1 MVAILGKNDVF
12 GDAFWKVGFRT
23 FQYCWSYFY
32 PGDWDRAGGGQCA
45 RPHLLWDHCVT
56 YRQIISNFWIVVP
69 TFVFAKVIFIWSTGN
84 GSWRFF
90 LLSIMIEI
98 VKTNYEK
105 VLEFYKAFS
114 QSFSRNLLLTY
125 NLRHRV
131 RMILLTFVRL
141 PGHLSFYQSDQV
153 ILCNQISNWCKWR
166 HVVAKC
172 LTNTSGTNKVLT
184 PL

>member
-98 VKTNYEK
+98 TNYDK

>member
-56 YRQIISNFWIVVP
+56 YRQIISNFWFFFVP

-98 VKTNYEK
+98 VKTNHDK

-131 RMILLTFVRL
+131 RMIFLTFVRL
-141 PGHLSFYQSDQV
+141 PGHLSFYQSD
-153 ILCNQISNWCKWR
+153 
-166 HVVAKC
+166 HC